1 MSHVLLNA
9 LRRTAGGLAIL
20 AAFTAS
26 PASSAQAGE
35 VITTDCLHGSGNRYD
50 SASRSEY
57 GGAYSNDNGDQYG
70 SRYSYTRPNGGGL
83 RRGFGGRFH
92 RNSSPE
98 RGTPTAAAR
107 STGSMRARTTVT
119 TMATPM
125 NTAPDRG
132 TTTAP
137 PIASRSATSSSIRS
151 SSTYRNPRRMP
162 ATSRRAIACGGRAAA
177 RPFARTPTACGA
189 ISTRQLAASTAST
202 NKAAA
207 RRSIVRSPHER
218 SDMRD
223 LPSRMS
229 ALSRLIRA
237 TDRPSPRQLA
247 STPAQI
253 PDAPAR
259 R

>member
-92 RNSSPE
+92 REFVTGARDANGGGSINGVNAGSNNGYHDGYANEYGAGSRNDYGSSNCVEVRHELINPFVINVPQPE
-98 RGTPTAAAR
+98 KDAGDIEARDRLWRARCRPTIREDAYGVRRYQYAAA
-107 STGSMRARTTVT
+107 GCEY
-119 TMATPM
+119 
-125 NTAPDRG
+125 G
-132 TTTAP
+132 K
-137 PIASRSATSSSIRS
+137 
-151 SSTYRNPRRMP
+151 Y
-162 ATSRRAIACGGRAAA
+162 
-177 RPFARTPTACGA
+177 
-189 ISTRQLAASTAST
+189 
-202 NKAAA
+202 
-207 RRSIVRSPHER
+207 E
-218 SDMRD
+218 
-223 LPSRMS
+223 
-229 ALSRLIRA
+229 
-237 TDRPSPRQLA
+237 
-247 STPAQI
+247 
-253 PDAPAR
+253 
-259 R
+259 